1 MWIPKSKACCQI
13 LLQQGTVSVA
23 PCELLQCTAEP
34 LHRPTKKKEKK
45 QKQKQNSGYAS
56 GSRLRE
62 TSTKSLLKSETVIHE
77 LKQN

>member
-1 MWIPKSKACCQI
+1 MWIPKSKAGCQI
-13 LLQQGTVSVA
+13 LLQQDTVSVA

-34 LHRPTKKKEKK
+34 LHHPTKKKKK

-77 LKQN
+77 HKQN